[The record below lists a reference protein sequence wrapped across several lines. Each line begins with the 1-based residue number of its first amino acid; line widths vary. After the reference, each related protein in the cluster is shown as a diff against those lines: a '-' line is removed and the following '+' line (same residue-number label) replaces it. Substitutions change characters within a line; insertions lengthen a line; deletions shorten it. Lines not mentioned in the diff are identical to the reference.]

1 MVHRYVCEEIF
12 SPPEDQEGV
21 RSEMHWNHF
30 CCRQKSAS
38 SDFLTIGKYYLAVM
52 FHKILVVHYCEKEMV
67 VVGFPWH
74 EYYQSPSPQAEG
86 RVTLETV
93 IWMPKSEEK

>member
-52 FHKILVVHYCEKEMV
+52 FHKILVVHYCEEEMV

-74 EYYQSPSPQAEG
+74 EYYQ
-86 RVTLETV
+86 
-93 IWMPKSEEK
+93 